1 MLEFKDKVVLVT
13 GSSRGIG
20 RSIAISFAKEGAN
33 VIINYKKSTMDANIA
48 YEIVSSYGNKC
59 MAIKADVA
67 NENEVK
73 KMIDAIISEYGR
85 IDILVNNAGIAYDSD
100 IDEKTTANWQD
111 TLNTNVLGPFLA
123 SKYAGKKMLEQK
135 YGKIINILS
144 TNGIN
149 TTYPYSMD
157 YDASKAALINLTK
170 NLAIQFAPYI
180 NVNSVAPGWVDTAM
194 NSNLPKSYLKEE
206 KEKILLKRFAEP
218 EEISNVVLF
227 LASDKARY
235 ITSEIITVSG
245 GLWSSQ

>member
-135 YGKIINILS
+135 YGKIINISS

-245 GLWSSQ
+245 GL